1 MGMLAMSPGVS
12 RPLLSIAGYDP
23 SSGAGVLLDL
33 ALFRRFGYR
42 GMAVLTA
49 VTAQN
54 TREVR
59 EFRCLP
65 APFISSQYSALAKEV
80 SFAGIKVGMIGCRK
94 NLPVLSA
101 ILAENSDIP
110 VVVDPIFRSTSGAW
124 LLEKKAIPSFVS
136 KIRGRISVLTP
147 NLLEAGLIS
156 GRRVGNLEEMKEAA
170 RIISDHI
177 GSPCYI
183 KGGHLEKKAVDLLF
197 DGKSIHLFEKEKIRK
212 NVHGT
217 GCFLSASLL
226 CCLAEGH
233 PLAKACELASG
244 LVHEGIKTA
253 VRVGKGLYSFSL
265 IFSSKAP

>member
-1 MGMLAMSPGVS
+1 MLAVSPDKS
-12 RPLLSIAGYDP
+12 KPLLSVAGYDP

-33 ALFRRFGYR
+33 SLFRRFGYR

-65 APFISSQYSALAKEV
+65 APFIARQYQTLANEV

-94 NLPVLSA
+94 TLPVLCA
-101 ILAENSDIP
+101 ILEENNGIP
-110 VVVDPIFRSTSGAW
+110 VVVDPVFQSTSGAW
-124 LLEKKAIPSFVS
+124 LLGKKAVPLFLS
-136 KIRGRISVLTP
+136 KIRGKISVLTP
-147 NLLEAGLIS
+147 NLREAGLIC
-156 GRRVGNLEEMKEAA
+156 GHRVRNLDDMKEAA
-170 RIISDHI
+170 RIISDRVQ
-177 GSPCYI
+177 SPCYI
-183 KGGHLEKKAVDLLF
+183 KGGHLEKRAVDLLF
-197 DGKSIHLFEKEKIRK
+197 DGKCERLFEKEKIKK

-226 CCLAEGH
+226 CYLAKGL
-233 PLAKACELASG
+233 PLAKACKFASD

-253 VRVGKGLYSFSL
+253 VRVGKGLYIFSPT
-265 IFSSKAP
+265 FSSKAP

>member
-1 MGMLAMSPGVS
+1 MSADAT

-42 GMAVLTA
+42 GMGVLTA
-49 VTAQN
+49 VTVQN
-54 TREVR
+54 TRKVK

-65 APFISSQYSALAKEV
+65 APFISSQYRTLAEEI

-101 ILAENSDIP
+101 ILAENNDIP
-110 VVVDPIFRSTSGAW
+110 VVADPVFRSTSGAW

-136 KIRGRISVLTP
+136 KIRGKISVLTP
-147 NLLEAGLIS
+147 NLEEAGLIC
-156 GRRVGNLEEMKEAA
+156 GCRVKNLEEMKEAA
-170 RIISDHI
+170 RIISDRVE
-177 GSPCYI
+177 SSCYI
-183 KGGHLEKKAVDLLF
+183 KGGHLEKRAVDLLF
-197 DGKSIHLFEKEKIRK
+197 DGKSVHLFEKEKIRK

-226 CCLAEGH
+226 CYLAKGH
-233 PLAKACELASG
+233 PLVKACELASG
-244 LVHEGIKTA
+244 LVHKGITMA
-253 VRVGKGLYSFSL
+253 VRVGKGLYIFPL
-265 IFSSKAP
+265 IFFSKKP